1 MIWQILM
8 KILGESQMKSY
19 RMELSDFIEMPK
31 GGNDDD

>member
-19 RMELSDFIEMPK
+19 RIELLIKLLGKRWRME
-31 GGNDDD
+31 